1 MKPGD
6 TAVLLVSAPAL
17 LTLWWYHGF
26 HPPSDVEG
34 FAHCVWPFLSSFVLL
49 GVLPCLYIKAGLQR
63 SWVEFGFGLG
73 NVKYGSKLLLL
84 IPFVVVPAAIVST
97 KLPAIREQYPMCGLL
112 GEHHDSIL
120 WYELDYVI
128 FYYAAWEFYFRG
140 FLLFGLKDSFG
151 SVNAVLIQAI
161 SSCLIH
167 LGKPE
172 AESIGALPFG
182 LVLGYVALRTG
193 SFWYGFAIHASLGVL
208 LDLSILA
215 WPSS

>member
-1 MKPGD
+1 
-6 TAVLLVSAPAL
+6 
-17 LTLWWYHGF
+17 
-26 HPPSDVEG
+26 
-34 FAHCVWPFLSSFVLL
+34 
-49 GVLPCLYIKAGLQR
+49 
-63 SWVEFGFGLG
+63 
-73 NVKYGSKLLLL
+73 
-84 IPFVVVPAAIVST
+84 
-97 KLPAIREQYPMCGLL
+97 
-112 GEHHDSIL
+112 
-120 WYELDYVI
+120 
-128 FYYAAWEFYFRG
+128 
-140 FLLFGLKDSFG
+140 LLFGLKDSFG
-151 SVNAVLIQAI
+151 PVNAVLIQAI